1 LSIEFQ
7 DISSLAQLI
16 GIEYF
21 PTEPFYEEEKKD
33 ARQLCQ
39 AKRSNSKGH
48 NVLAKNLRI
57 IQ

>member
-16 GIEYF
+16 CIEYF
-21 PTEPFYEEEKKD
+21 STEPSYEEEKED
-33 ARQLCQ
+33 TRQLCQ
-39 AKRSNSKGH
+39 VKRSNSKGH